1 MLVKMRSNLYVNDTR
16 YRASPGGTEIPDK
29 IDGKQVVE
37 WAPKDK
43 RKENLYYLPQDVKI
57 IDKDY
62 RAPDP
67 ESLPAV
73 NPTQSPPPGPTPTE
87 GTNVDLVDDASTEN
101 VEGHLGK
108 EPVSLSELNKAAA
121 PKSGDPKTLSE
132 LNKNNPDPL
141 SSKKLK

>member
-16 YRASPGGTEIPDK
+16 YRASPGGTEIPDQ
-29 IDGKQVVE
+29 IDGKKVVE

-67 ESLPAV
+67 TDTPAV

-87 GTNVDLVDDASTEN
+87 GTNVDLVDDAST
-101 VEGHLGK
+101 GHLQR
-108 EPVSLSELNKAAA
+108 EPVALSELNKAAA
-121 PKSGDPKTLSE
+121 PKASDPKTLSE